1 MNLNIF
7 FFIPSGIVTFG
18 GITADDVEVF
28 NKQGQV
34 VAVLRCIFMFEEFIE
49 DQEEEEDLEQFCPVN
64 SKKVTFSKVPAENVD
79 HDYDEVVSQNVE
91 DDNDDVDDNET
102 AALKQLLKKSNDRLN
117 TNLQIS
123 KGM

>member
-1 MNLNIF
+1 
-7 FFIPSGIVTFG
+7 
-18 GITADDVEVF
+18 
-28 NKQGQV
+28 
-34 VAVLRCIFMFEEFIE
+34 MFEEFIE